1 MKPTFTNLL
10 LCSLC
15 VLLSSTF
22 TLAQYPAV
30 FSQFNQNPFQFNPS
44 YAAGNGFTEANLF
57 YRKQWIGIE
66 NAPEAAALN
75 FQAPVGRNVSL
86 GLSLTSNKVIL
97 LDTYGAMATFGYR
110 VRLSYQH
117 HLNFGISAGLGMNN
131 FDFEAIAA
139 SNDPALQNTVQ
150 NSQYMIGQVGFNYT
164 FKNFNIGFALPS
176 IFDSKVNTV
185 DDFQEVKFNVF
196 NNKFGSA
203 SYTIAFKDI
212 HLMPTVIYRS
222 LDNYQSQWEG
232 MLLVTYKNF
241 LWMGVS
247 YREEYGITGLIGV
260 RLKNRL
266 RVGYA
271 YEYPTGSIARATT
284 GSHEIYLGAQ
294 LGTKNREAI
303 IHAQE
308 IQRDSLDRL
317 AKLQQEQKAAAAAKN
332 KVEEKPQTENIEPP
346 AREEKPEV
354 TQPEVIPQQQV
365 EPEVDEK
372 PEVPE
377 DKVIQKTDQVNSKA
391 AAKGFYLIVGV
402 YAKEENALRN
412 FAALRN
418 AGHNPQMMFVEEKGY
433 FYIYLFH
440 STDRIEAVKELEKVR
455 SQNKFYGAWIYAR

>member
-1 MKPTFTNLL
+1 MKPSRINLL
-10 LCSLC
+10 FSLVC
-15 VLLSSTF
+15 VLLSPTL

-57 YRKQWIGIE
+57 YRKQWMGIE

-75 FQAPVGRNVSL
+75 FQTPVGRNVSL

-185 DDFQEVKFNVF
+185 DDFQEVKFNVL

-203 SYTIAFKDI
+203 SYTIVLKDVR
-212 HLMPTVIYRS
+212 LMPTVIYRS

-241 LWMGVS
+241 LWIGGS
-247 YREEYGITGLIGV
+247 YRQEYGITGLIGV
-260 RLKNRL
+260 RLKNKI

-294 LGTKNREAI
+294 LGSKNREEI

-308 IQRDSLDRL
+308 IQRDSLNRL
-317 AKLQQEQKAAAAAKN
+317 AKLQQSEKAVVQNDKIEETHV
-332 KVEEKPQTENIEPP
+332 KEPVESQPQVRP
-346 AREEKPEV
+346 EEKPEV
-354 TQPEVIPQQQV
+354 IPQSKI
-365 EPEVDEK
+365 EPEQTQKPEK
-372 PEVPE
+372 PMDEVM
-377 DKVIQKTDQVNSKA
+377 QKTDQVNSTTA
-391 AAKGFYLIVGV
+391 PKGFYLIVGV

-412 FAALRN
+412 FGNLRN
-418 AGHNPQMMFVEEKGY
+418 AGHNPQMMFVEERGY

-440 STDRIEAVKELEKVR
+440 STNRTEAVRELEKVR
-455 SQNKFYGAWIYAR
+455 AQNKFYGAWIYTR

>member
-1 MKPTFTNLL
+1 MKPSPINLL
-10 LCSLC
+10 FSLVC
-15 VLLSSTF
+15 VLLSPTL

-57 YRKQWIGIE
+57 YRKQWMGIE

-75 FQAPVGRNVSL
+75 FQTPVGRNVSL

-203 SYTIAFKDI
+203 SYTIVLKDVR
-212 HLMPTVIYRS
+212 LMPTVIYRS

-241 LWMGVS
+241 LWIGGS
-247 YREEYGITGLIGV
+247 YRQEYGITGFIGV
-260 RLKNRL
+260 RLKNKIRI
-266 RVGYA
+266 GYA
-271 YEYPTGSIARATT
+271 YEYPTGSIARATS

-294 LGTKNREAI
+294 LGNKNREEI

-308 IQRDSLDRL
+308 IQRDSLNRL
-317 AKLQQEQKAAAAAKN
+317 AKLQQDEKAAVSKSQIEETPHAEP
-332 KVEEKPQTENIEPP
+332 VESIQP
-346 AREEKPEV
+346 EEKPEV
-354 TQPEVIPQQQV
+354 TPQTHIEHVQTQ
-365 EPEVDEK
+365 K
-372 PEVPE
+372 PEELMGEVM
-377 DKVIQKTDQVNSKA
+377 QKTDQVNSKA
-391 AAKGFYLIVGV
+391 APKGFYLVVGV

-412 FAALRN
+412 FGALRN
-418 AGHNPQMMFVEEKGY
+418 AGHNPQMMFVEDKGY

-440 STDRIEAVKELEKVR
+440 STDRIEAVRELEKVR
-455 SQNKFYGAWIYAR
+455 SQNKFYSAWIYNR